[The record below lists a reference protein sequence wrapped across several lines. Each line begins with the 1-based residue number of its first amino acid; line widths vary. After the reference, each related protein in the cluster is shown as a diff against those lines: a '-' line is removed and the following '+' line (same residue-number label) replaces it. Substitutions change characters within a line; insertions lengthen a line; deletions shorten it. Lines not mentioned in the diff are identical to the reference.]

1 MLQKQRS
8 ENEDGNEAAANEAQS
23 SPVTAQKWAYI
34 SAIQYLL
41 KGWSIVLQNAQ
52 FVKELTGRWFDDYKM
67 TMSIISSFMHAIFS
81 VPFGER
87 EEVSVSLPD
96 REIFKE
102 ILIKIGSFS
111 SYFFGQSL
119 SKIFTILAE
128 TVEEFLSTIETNV
141 TVEELNMWRENMH
154 WILLIVGHSLVEEDD
169 NHNYVFQ
176 NRLLNYYENIVTR
189 ENNDFSI
196 YALYIKACIVEPQDL
211 TDPSD
216 IDLVIKIIGIVFAWF
231 SVEDILLKDHGI
243 VAISTELCG
252 TSLWCAK
259 RLISALGIH
268 IQNFQGTNQLAKV
281 SQDII
286 QILID
291 FALQKSFRII
301 ELMPDE
307 KKICTDAVQLLST
320 LAYTTYRETS
330 KSVHLY
336 SYLTTVKIENL
347 SVRSSLLKVLVQFG
361 SIINDEGKQKTLY
374 EMILMPIRNKFMV
387 ICEKPTAT
395 NKNIEDLL
403 ECFCAVAEATQK
415 CSANFLFEYLKPV
428 LNFCIDLLSLYTE
441 SISTVNAVLQFFNC
455 FTKRLSMY
463 CDNHD
468 DMLLIYDMLLELIQM
483 YETEQAEQYK
493 TSISKEKAS
502 DLIVLLEILIN
513 ALDKRSRPVN
523 LLTGEPELIENRS
536 HIIVTAC
543 NMFLSVMRYDFFK
556 LPVLRKNFYRFLK
569 CSTEMAPECI
579 AKLSE
584 ENFILIVDYLRRGLQ
599 SESEKDNLLSSIK
612 DCFEQEVSIN
622 SANAITNL
630 GIYFTKHIRNDTAIK
645 NFSILIEP
653 TFTICL
659 NAMWQEDAQS
669 LATSAAL
676 YSLSCCDE
684 DACKTYIK
692 NLLSREVNHPHR
704 TLLRTAF
711 RRLMTDIPGKR
722 LEKSEQRNF
731 HDRLKH
737 FLIETKGLLVI
748 E

>member
-1 MLQKQRS
+1 
-8 ENEDGNEAAANEAQS
+8 
-23 SPVTAQKWAYI
+23 
-34 SAIQYLL
+34 
-41 KGWSIVLQNAQ
+41 
-52 FVKELTGRWFDDYKM
+52 
-67 TMSIISSFMHAIFS
+67 
-81 VPFGER
+81 
-87 EEVSVSLPD
+87 
-96 REIFKE
+96 
-102 ILIKIGSFS
+102 
-111 SYFFGQSL
+111 
-119 SKIFTILAE
+119 
-128 TVEEFLSTIETNV
+128 
-141 TVEELNMWRENMH
+141 
-154 WILLIVGHSLVEEDD
+154 
-169 NHNYVFQ
+169 
-176 NRLLNYYENIVTR
+176 
-189 ENNDFSI
+189 
-196 YALYIKACIVEPQDL
+196 
-211 TDPSD
+211 
-216 IDLVIKIIGIVFAWF
+216 
-231 SVEDILLKDHGI
+231 
-243 VAISTELCG
+243 
-252 TSLWCAK
+252 
-259 RLISALGIH
+259 
-268 IQNFQGTNQLAKV
+268 
-281 SQDII
+281 
-286 QILID
+286 
-291 FALQKSFRII
+291 
-301 ELMPDE
+301 
-307 KKICTDAVQLLST
+307 
-320 LAYTTYRETS
+320 
-330 KSVHLY
+330 
-336 SYLTTVKIENL
+336 
-347 SVRSSLLKVLVQFG
+347 
-361 SIINDEGKQKTLY
+361 
-374 EMILMPIRNKFMV
+374 
-387 ICEKPTAT
+387 
-395 NKNIEDLL
+395 
-403 ECFCAVAEATQK
+403 
-415 CSANFLFEYLKPV
+415 
-428 LNFCIDLLSLYTE
+428 
-441 SISTVNAVLQFFNC
+441 
-455 FTKRLSMY
+455 
-463 CDNHD
+463 
-468 DMLLIYDMLLELIQM
+468 MLLELIQM

-523 LLTGEPELIENRS
+523 LLTGS
-536 HIIVTAC
+536 
-543 NMFLSVMRYDFFK
+543 
-556 LPVLRKNFYRFLK
+556 FYRFLK

>member
-1 MLQKQRS
+1 
-8 ENEDGNEAAANEAQS
+8 
-23 SPVTAQKWAYI
+23 
-34 SAIQYLL
+34 
-41 KGWSIVLQNAQ
+41 
-52 FVKELTGRWFDDYKM
+52 
-67 TMSIISSFMHAIFS
+67 
-81 VPFGER
+81 
-87 EEVSVSLPD
+87 
-96 REIFKE
+96 
-102 ILIKIGSFS
+102 
-111 SYFFGQSL
+111 
-119 SKIFTILAE
+119 
-128 TVEEFLSTIETNV
+128 
-141 TVEELNMWRENMH
+141 
-154 WILLIVGHSLVEEDD
+154 
-169 NHNYVFQ
+169 
-176 NRLLNYYENIVTR
+176 
-189 ENNDFSI
+189 
-196 YALYIKACIVEPQDL
+196 
-211 TDPSD
+211 
-216 IDLVIKIIGIVFAWF
+216 
-231 SVEDILLKDHGI
+231 
-243 VAISTELCG
+243 
-252 TSLWCAK
+252 
-259 RLISALGIH
+259 
-268 IQNFQGTNQLAKV
+268 
-281 SQDII
+281 
-286 QILID
+286 
-291 FALQKSFRII
+291 
-301 ELMPDE
+301 
-307 KKICTDAVQLLST
+307 
-320 LAYTTYRETS
+320 
-330 KSVHLY
+330 
-336 SYLTTVKIENL
+336 
-347 SVRSSLLKVLVQFG
+347 
-361 SIINDEGKQKTLY
+361 
-374 EMILMPIRNKFMV
+374 
-387 ICEKPTAT
+387 
-395 NKNIEDLL
+395 
-403 ECFCAVAEATQK
+403 
-415 CSANFLFEYLKPV
+415 
-428 LNFCIDLLSLYTE
+428 
-441 SISTVNAVLQFFNC
+441 
-455 FTKRLSMY
+455 
-463 CDNHD
+463 
-468 DMLLIYDMLLELIQM
+468 MLLELIQM

-612 DCFEQEVSIN
+612 DCFEQE
-622 SANAITNL
+622 
-630 GIYFTKHIRNDTAIK
+630 
-645 NFSILIEP
+645 P